1 MADPLTRLYA
11 AVLASRTADPAVS
24 RTARLLRSGRA
35 KMAKKLAEEAVE
47 VIIDAIDGEKPAVIR
62 ESADLL
68 YNLVVLWVSAG
79 IRAEDVWN
87 EMRRRERMLGIAEKL
102 PKPAKPRKR
111 GLGVQEAKPRKPSR
125 KADTRSVLKSAA
137 KSAAKIV
144 KSARK
149 SVRKAVPK
157 LTSKAAAKSAK
168 RASGAAR
175 GGHKVAALEARRLRK
190 RS

>member
-1 MADPLTRLYA
+1 MADSLTRLYA
-11 AVLASRTADPAVS
+11 AVMASRTADPAVS

-79 IRAEDVWN
+79 IRPDDVWK
-87 EMRRRERMLGIAEKL
+87 EMKRRERMLGIAEKL
-102 PKPAKPRKR
+102 PKAPKVGLIGTAGKSAKRLSKS
-111 GLGVQEAKPRKPSR
+111 ATKS
-125 KADTRSVLKSAA
+125 AIKSAA

-149 SVRKAVPK
+149 SVRKAAPK
-157 LTSKAAAKSAK
+157 SARKAAAKLPKAPGSRLKA
-168 RASGAAR
+168 
-175 GGHKVAALEARRLRK
+175 AALEARRLRK
-190 RS
+190 RSPAR